1 MKPRMKME
9 ALYPRLYIT
18 CIFGAEK
25 YKYDGK
31 KFYFASNE
39 YGLK

>member
-1 MKPRMKME
+1 ME
-9 ALYPRLYIT
+9 AFYPSFINI